1 MRKVDCRKASVYIV
15 GGGIAGLACAAYLIR
30 EGRLSGDRIHILE
43 QDDKVGGALD
53 GSGSPEEG
61 YLIRGGR
68 MHEAHFVCTWDLLS
82 GIPTLTDEN
91 KSVTQEILEFNK
103 KVVSCSNSRLLKAG
117 KKIDVSSYGL
127 SKKDQYDMLKLIFHS
142 EEALGAKRIED
153 WFSADF
159 FKSVF
164 WQLWST
170 TFAFQTWSSVVEMK
184 RYFIRFIHLLPGFNQ
199 LKGIMRTVYN
209 QYDSVILPIE
219 TWLKG
224 QGVQFLMNAQV
235 TDIDFDISATQKT
248 AKAIHYSQRGE
259 QNKIDLQ
266 KDDFSFITLGSMVEG
281 SSIGSM
287 TTPAALNANIDTGAW
302 ALWKNIAKNHPDFG
316 RPDIFC
322 GQVDLSKWMSFTVT
336 LKDPIF
342 FEHMEAFTGNV
353 AGTGGLVTL
362 TDSSWY
368 MSVVLAWQPHFINQP
383 DDVFVFWGDG
393 LLPDNK
399 GDFVGKKMSECTGEE
414 ILIELFSHLRIL
426 DEMNPLMGKMNCVPC
441 MMPYINSQFMPR
453 SMGDRP
459 LVLPDGSTNFAFLG
473 QFVEVPDDCVFTVEY
488 SVRSA
493 QMAVF
498 SLLDL
503 DKQATPVY
511 EGSHDLNVLL
521 DALKVVNR

>member
-1 MRKVDCRKASVYIV
+1 MREVDYRNTRAYIV
-15 GGGIAGLACAAYLIR
+15 GGGIAALASAVYLIR
-30 EGRLSGDRIHILE
+30 EGKLSGDRIHILE
-43 QDDKVGGALD
+43 QSEKVGGALD

-68 MHEAHFVCTWDLLS
+68 MHETHFACTWDLLS
-82 GIPTLTDEN
+82 GIPTLTDPGKN
-91 KSVTQEILEFNK
+91 VTQEIFEFNK
-103 KVVSCSNSRLLKAG
+103 KVVSCSHSRLLKAG
-117 KKIDVSSYGL
+117 NKMDVSSYGL

-159 FKSVF
+159 FKTVF
-164 WQLWST
+164 WLLWST

-184 RYFIRFIHLLPGFNQ
+184 RYFVRFIHLIPGFNQ

-209 QYDSVILPIE
+209 QYDSVILPVE
-219 TWLKG
+219 TWLRG
-224 QGVQFLMNAQV
+224 QDVQFMMNAQV
-235 TDIDFDISATQKT
+235 TDIDFDISTTQKT
-248 AKAIHYSQRGE
+248 AKTIHYTQHGE

-266 KDDFSFITLGSMVEG
+266 KDDLSFITLGSMVEG

-287 TTPAALNANIDTGAW
+287 TTPAVLNANIDTGAW
-302 ALWKNIAKNHPDFG
+302 ALWKNIAKNRPEFG
-316 RPDIFC
+316 RPGNFC
-322 GQVDLSKWMSFTVT
+322 EQVDLSKWMSFTVT
-336 LKDPIF
+336 SKDPTF
-342 FEHMEAFTGNV
+342 FNHMEKFTGNV

-414 ILIELFSHLRIL
+414 ILIELFSHLGVL
-426 DEMNPLMGKMNCVPC
+426 DKMSPLMGEMSCVPC

-459 LVLPDGSTNFAFLG
+459 LVVPEGSTNFAFLG

-488 SVRSA
+488 SVRTA

-503 DKQATPVY
+503 DKQPTSIY
-511 EGSHDLNVLL
+511 EGSHDLQVLL
-521 DALKVVNR
+521 DALKAVSR